1 MEKNSKYRYFYHFV
15 ILFIVFLNHHSLYA
29 ANITFW
35 DKTKSLGVEVKLPY
49 WALEKDVSSTEEN
62 GIKEDGNLYNN
73 VKIYKPSS
81 KPKNWSHFFS
91 IQIESGME
99 DPVAVFKD
107 LQVGAY
113 INYCKSNSLAFNLI
127 KESSDQIVFSVFCGK
142 YKHDISKGEVAVY
155 SMIKHKSFFVKIF
168 HQWRGGQMDINDS
181 SSWNTSKEEMTNI
194 IKDISSIKI
203 HFKK

>member
-1 MEKNSKYRYFYHFV
+1 MEKNSKYRFFYQFI
-15 ILFIVFLNHHSLYA
+15 ILLMFFLNHHSLYA

-35 DKTKSLGVEVKLPY
+35 DKTKSLGVEVKLPD
-49 WALEKDVSSTEEN
+49 WTLGKDVSSTEEN

-73 VKIYKPSS
+73 VKIYQPSG
-81 KPKNWSHFFS
+81 KPKKWSQFFS
-91 IQIESGME
+91 IQIESEME
-99 DPVAVFKD
+99 DPVGVFKD

-127 KESSDQIVFSVFCGK
+127 KESSDQVVFSVFCGK

-168 HQWRGGQMDINDS
+168 HQWRSNKMDINDS
-181 SSWNTSKEEMTNI
+181 SSWNTSKEEITSI
-194 IKDISSIKI
+194 IKYISSLKI
-203 HFKK
+203 HYKK